1 MLLGVIE
8 EVGELESGF
17 SSFSATLETVGL
29 SLEFSVGKE
38 EVCGQEDVVH
48 GVALA
53 STGHTGKDTT
63 RPC

>member
-1 MLLGVIE
+1 MLLGVIK
-8 EVGELESGF
+8 EVGELESWF
-17 SSFSATLETVGL
+17 FSFSATLETVGL

-38 EVCGQEDVVH
+38 EVCEQEDVVH
-48 GVALA
+48 DVALA